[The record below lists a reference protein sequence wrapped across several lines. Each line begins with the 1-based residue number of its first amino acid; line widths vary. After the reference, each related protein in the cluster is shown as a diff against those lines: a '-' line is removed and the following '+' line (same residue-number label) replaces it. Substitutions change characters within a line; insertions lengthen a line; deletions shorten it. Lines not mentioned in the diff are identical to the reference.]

1 VTLLFWIVLSAAA
14 AVLIYS
20 LLVYAATRGI
30 LRSYR
35 RTPDRVRNEMG
46 FAEPEDLGLEG
57 DKLEVEVEPGM
68 ILRGFVFRTTA
79 PRRGLLIYHHGIWD
93 AFRPRLKLAAHMLPL
108 GFDVLMYDSRGHGQS
123 GGRYCTYGTYE
134 STDLIRMMDEVKSM
148 GVDTSHVVV
157 VGHSMGAATAVYTS
171 LKDARIKA
179 LVLESCYRDL
189 HTAIRDYA
197 RYWVPFLP
205 EFIIRQ
211 AEKRAQ
217 RKAGF
222 NLEDLSPLRLMPR
235 LTIPVMIVQGTADEQ
250 IKPQYA
256 HELYDA
262 LPEPR
267 TLHLLEGARHGR
279 VWHEGGEAY
288 METLSEWLQEQ
299 MPVLQTQ
306 T

>member
-1 VTLLFWIVLSAAA
+1 VNLLLWIVLCAAA

-35 RTPDRVRNEMG
+35 RTPARVQSEMG
-46 FAEPEDLGLEG
+46 FAEPEDLGLKGEA
-57 DKLEVEVEPGM
+57 LQVEVEPG
-68 ILRGFVFRTTA
+68 IELRGFIFRTDA

-93 AFRPRLKLAAHMLPL
+93 ALRPRLKLAVHMLPL

-134 STDLIRMMDEVKSM
+134 SIDLIRMIDEVKSM
-148 GVDTSHVVV
+148 GVDTSHVAI
-157 VGHSMGAATAVYTS
+157 VGHSMGGATAVYTA

-179 LVLESCYRDL
+179 LVLEACYRDL

-197 RYWVPFLP
+197 RYWVPFIP
-205 EFIIRQ
+205 EFIVRA
-211 AEKRAQ
+211 AERRAQ

-222 NLEDLSPLRLMPR
+222 KLEDLSPLRLMPK

-250 IKPQYA
+250 IKPEYA
-256 HELYDA
+256 QEHFDA

-267 TLHLLEGARHGR
+267 TLHWIEGARHGR
-279 VWHEGGEAY
+279 VWHEGGDAY
-288 METLSEWLQEQ
+288 MGVLADWLQDK
-299 MPVLQTQ
+299 MPELQPQ
-306 T
+306 D